1 MLLYLGVRTQTE
13 ESIRLCYMLDLEA
26 FNMMEA
32 TSPKKF
38 DEERYYYECV
48 FKDLLDELG
57 YEKVDSNVKEE
68 LEDTILLIDLDEE
81 DKEFRD
87 KYFTGLERTLLRFDR
102 YDLISFQP
110 VKETDVD
117 GMAANAYLYELK
129 REFEEAIKYYKK
141 LGLQN
146 RVSICENKMQYM

>member
-87 KYFTGLERTLLRFDR
+87 KYFTGLERTLLRFNR

-129 REFEEAIKYYKK
+129 KEFEEAIKYYKK
-141 LGLQN
+141 LGLQS